1 MAGPRWRRSR
11 LQESRV
17 SQRRPP
23 VGTGVRSAPVP
34 KDCLSAAGAP
44 LLNARKSKVGATQN
58 HVRGPQALLR
68 FDASALRGAGSAE
81 EGTPAA
87 VVVCCIAGPDGQMGH
102 SFRACAPPPCLACV
116 AGLAGLSILRCLTTA
131 DELVFH
137 SEHQ

>member
-1 MAGPRWRRSR
+1 MAGPRWRCSR

-34 KDCLSAAGAP
+34 TDCLSAAGDP

-68 FDASALRGAGSAE
+68 FDASALRGGQVPRKKARLL
-81 EGTPAA
+81 PLLFAA
-87 VVVCCIAGPDGQMGH
+87 SRV
-102 SFRACAPPPCLACV
+102 
-116 AGLAGLSILRCLTTA
+116 LTGK
-131 DELVFH
+131 
-137 SEHQ
+137 